1 MAAEVGNRLERK
13 MGLGADEEN
22 VDVNV
27 SVGEVGPVDV
37 VASVGVV
44 MVKTLNESVF

>member
-1 MAAEVGNRLERK
+1 MAAPVGNRPERRT
-13 MGLGADEEN
+13 GLVTNEEEN
-22 VDVNV
+22 VD

-44 MVKTLNESVF
+44 MVKTLNE